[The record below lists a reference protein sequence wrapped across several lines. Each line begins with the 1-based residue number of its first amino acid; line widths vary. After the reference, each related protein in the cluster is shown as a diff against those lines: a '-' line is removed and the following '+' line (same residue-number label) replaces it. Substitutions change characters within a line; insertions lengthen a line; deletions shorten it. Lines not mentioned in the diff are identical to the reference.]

1 MLTPGGIRYERRI
14 SSGRYIEFNFKPLD
28 DGSLLCVFRDIT
40 ELQEREQALAS
51 AKAAAEVAR
60 DAAERA
66 RIDAEAANQA
76 KSTFLATMSH
86 EIRTPMNGVLG
97 MIEILERQGLGEA
110 QRRAVVT
117 MRESA
122 QALLHII
129 DDVLDFSKIEAGK
142 LNLVSGDCDVRTL
155 IEQVVALVNSSA
167 WQKRLSLTS
176 TVATSV
182 PETSALTRRIA
193 CSARPSG
200 PVGSRSKHEL
210 SARMAPS
217 AVAMRTC
224 VRRICYGVTITVA
237 VPVTP

>member
-1 MLTPGGIRYERRI
+1 MVRLEPAGTVIVP
-14 SSGRYIEFNFKPLD
+14 
-28 DGSLLCVFRDIT
+28 
-40 ELQEREQALAS
+40 
-51 AKAAAEVAR
+51 AA
-60 DAAERA
+60 
-66 RIDAEAANQA
+66 IP
-76 KSTFLATMSH
+76 LATGMLN
-86 EIRTPMNGVLG
+86 INGVG
-97 MIEILERQGLGEA
+97 MSG
-110 QRRAVVT
+110 AVNWT
-117 MRESA
+117 
-122 QALLHII
+122 
-129 DDVLDFSKIEAGK
+129 
-142 LNLVSGDCDVRTL
+142 T
-155 IEQVVALVNSSA
+155 
-167 WQKRLSLTS
+167 